1 MFKINHAILHV
12 FDFVSCVNVFSED
25 ELDLTNKNVKS
36 YVMRIARHALGGMD
50 NRRGEFFAD
59 SGFAAEL
66 TAYFKGE
73 RTFVDLSVQV
83 AQFMS
88 EELGRMENPASCDLL
103 VVDFEDQEKPPAM
116 PPVPDDATEE
126 EIAAATAAAEAAAY
140 NARSEHYFGLLL
152 LESKPAFMHEVGHG
166 EDGAT
171 RNNIERHHAIL
182 PNPSQ
187 KIASF
192 ALVNARTMAVQFV
205 DKPREIAGEERWLIP
220 DGLLQ
225 CSNEASSKEL
235 FDTTMGLVEEVA
247 EEFGVNSAVAMGRAK
262 AYLAENA
269 DDSDEVP
276 FDEFVDEVFDDEG
289 PRRRFEQAAADEQL
303 GERVYMERDVAK
315 RVSRNHKIVTD
326 TGIVLT
332 FPAEYSHNTELIEFK
347 STPNGLIQIE
357 LKNIGSIE
365 NR

>member
-1 MFKINHAILHV
+1 MFKINHAVLHV

-50 NRRGEFFAD
+50 NRRGEFFPD

-66 TAYFKGE
+66 SAYFKGE
-73 RTFVDLSVQV
+73 RDFVDLSV
-83 AQFMS
+83 
-88 EELGRMENPASCDLL
+88 L

-116 PPVPDDATEE
+116 PPLADDATEE

-152 LESKPAFMHEVGHG
+152 LESKPAFMHEVGRG

-205 DKPREIAGEERWLIP
+205 DKPRQIAGEERWLIP

-303 GERVYMERDVAK
+303 GDRVHMERDVAK

-347 STPNGLIQIE
+347 SAPNGLIQIE

>member
-1 MFKINHAILHV
+1 MFKINHAVLHV

-50 NRRGEFFAD
+50 NRRGEFFSD

-66 TAYFKGE
+66 SAYFKGE
-73 RTFVDLSVQV
+73 RDFVDLSVQV

-88 EELGRMENPASCDLL
+88 EELGRMENPSSCDLL

-116 PPVPDDATEE
+116 PPLADDATEE

-140 NARSEHYFGLLL
+140 NARSEHYFGMLL
-152 LESKPAFMHEVGHG
+152 LESKPAFMHEVGRG

-205 DKPREIAGEERWLIP
+205 DKPRQIAGEERWLIP

-276 FDEFVDEVFDDEG
+276 FDEFVDEVFDDDG

-303 GERVYMERDVAK
+303 GDRVHVERDVAK

-347 STPNGLIQIE
+347 SAPNGLIQIE

>member
-1 MFKINHAILHV
+1 MFKINHAVLHV

-50 NRRGEFFAD
+50 NRRGEFFPD

-66 TAYFKGE
+66 SAYFKGE
-73 RTFVDLSVQV
+73 RDFVDLSVQV

-88 EELGRMENPASCDLL
+88 EELGRMENPSSCDLL

-116 PPVPDDATEE
+116 PPLADDATEE

-140 NARSEHYFGLLL
+140 NARSEHYFGMLL
-152 LESKPAFMHEVGHG
+152 LESKPAFMHEVGRG

-192 ALVNARTMAVQFV
+192 ALVNARTMVVQFV
-205 DKPREIAGEERWLIP
+205 DKPRQIAGEERWLIP

-303 GERVYMERDVAK
+303 GDRVHMERDVAK

-347 STPNGLIQIE
+347 SAPNGLIQIE

>member
-1 MFKINHAILHV
+1 
-12 FDFVSCVNVFSED
+12 
-25 ELDLTNKNVKS
+25 
-36 YVMRIARHALGGMD
+36 
-50 NRRGEFFAD
+50 
-59 SGFAAEL
+59 
-66 TAYFKGE
+66 
-73 RTFVDLSVQV
+73 
-83 AQFMS
+83 
-88 EELGRMENPASCDLL
+88 
-103 VVDFEDQEKPPAM
+103 
-116 PPVPDDATEE
+116 
-126 EIAAATAAAEAAAY
+126 
-140 NARSEHYFGLLL
+140 
-152 LESKPAFMHEVGHG
+152 
-166 EDGAT
+166 
-171 RNNIERHHAIL
+171 
-182 PNPSQ
+182 
-187 KIASF
+187 
-192 ALVNARTMAVQFV
+192 MAVQFV
-205 DKPREIAGEERWLIP
+205 DKPRQIAGEERWLIP

-303 GERVYMERDVAK
+303 GDRVHMERDVAK

-347 STPNGLIQIE
+347 SAPNGLIQIE

>member
-1 MFKINHAILHV
+1 MFKINHAVLHV

-50 NRRGEFFAD
+50 NRRGEFFPD

-66 TAYFKGE
+66 SAYFKGE
-73 RTFVDLSVQV
+73 RDFVDLSVQV

-88 EELGRMENPASCDLL
+88 EELGRMENPSSCDLL

-116 PPVPDDATEE
+116 PPLADDAPEE

-152 LESKPAFMHEVGHG
+152 LENKPAFMHEVGRG

-205 DKPREIAGEERWLIP
+205 DKPRQIAGEERWLIP

-289 PRRRFEQAAADEQL
+289 SRRRFEQAAADEQL
-303 GERVYMERDVAK
+303 GDRVHMERDVAK

-347 STPNGLIQIE
+347 SAPNGLIQIE

>member
-1 MFKINHAILHV
+1 MFKINHAVLHV

-50 NRRGEFFAD
+50 NRRGEFFPD

-66 TAYFKGE
+66 SAYFKGE
-73 RTFVDLSVQV
+73 RDFVDLSVQV

-88 EELGRMENPASCDLL
+88 EELGRMENPSSCDLL
-103 VVDFEDQEKPPAM
+103 VVDF
-116 PPVPDDATEE
+116 EE

-152 LESKPAFMHEVGHG
+152 LESKPAFMHEVGRG

-205 DKPREIAGEERWLIP
+205 DKPRQIAGEERWLIP

-303 GERVYMERDVAK
+303 GESVHMERDVAK

-347 STPNGLIQIE
+347 SAPNGLIQIE

>member
-1 MFKINHAILHV
+1 
-12 FDFVSCVNVFSED
+12 
-25 ELDLTNKNVKS
+25 
-36 YVMRIARHALGGMD
+36 
-50 NRRGEFFAD
+50 
-59 SGFAAEL
+59 
-66 TAYFKGE
+66 
-73 RTFVDLSVQV
+73 
-83 AQFMS
+83 MS
-88 EELGRMENPASCDLL
+88 EELGRMENPSSCDLL
-103 VVDFEDQEKPPAM
+103 VIDFEDQEKPPAM
-116 PPVPDDATEE
+116 PPLADDATEE

-152 LESKPAFMHEVGHG
+152 LESKPAFMHEVGRG

-205 DKPREIAGEERWLIP
+205 DKPRQIAGEERWLIP

-303 GERVYMERDVAK
+303 GDRVHMERDVAK

-347 STPNGLIQIE
+347 SAPNGLIQIE